1 MARRDQFTMS
11 ESERRIRRFSE
22 NFRKDKVREL
32 EIGLVTIS
40 DL

>member
-22 NFRKDKVREL
+22 NFRK
-32 EIGLVTIS
+32 
-40 DL
+40 